1 MENKD
6 IWIILRNIKIED
18 SSERVCNN
26 QGVISESSSFSVL
39 SAVRQVED
47 KLGLVSTDEV
57 FENMTSDE
65 LLETAGEMYLY
76 LISCYPLVDTLTAF
90 FKNFFRIQPPD
101 VILMTLNRIIKS
113 QGNSEIK
120 YISILSSTAEKLFSK
135 ISTQF
140 SLQYQHIKN
149 MTLGISASP
158 GKYMQQI
165 ILKGELNQIVY
176 VLIFPKSNNNQIML
190 PIIQFTF

>member
-1 MENKD
+1 M
-6 IWIILRNIKIED
+6 
-18 SSERVCNN
+18 
-26 QGVISESSSFSVL
+26 
-39 SAVRQVED
+39 
-47 KLGLVSTDEV
+47 VSTDEV

-65 LLETAGEMYLY
+65 LLEAAGEMYLY
-76 LISCYPLVDTLTAF
+76 LISCYGLVDTLNAF
-90 FKNFFRIQPPD
+90 FKNLFRIQPPD

-165 ILKGELNQIVY
+165 LLKG
-176 VLIFPKSNNNQIML
+176 
-190 PIIQFTF
+190 

>member
-26 QGVISESSSFSVL
+26 QGVISASSSFSVL

-57 FENMTSDE
+57 FENMTSDG

-165 ILKGELNQIVY
+165 LLKGELNYFFLV
-176 VLIFPKSNNNQIML
+176 FDNTNNNQIIL

>member
-26 QGVISESSSFSVL
+26 QGVISASSSFSVL

-57 FENMTSDE
+57 FENMTSDG

-165 ILKGELNQIVY
+165 LLKGELN
-176 VLIFPKSNNNQIML
+176 
-190 PIIQFTF
+190 

>member
-26 QGVISESSSFSVL
+26 QGVISASSSFSVL
-39 SAVRQVED
+39 SAVMQVED

-57 FENMTSDE
+57 FENMTSNG

-90 FKNFFRIQPPD
+90 QQDIHSVFSSISTHQEYDSWNFRITRK
-101 VILMTLNRIIKS
+101 V
-113 QGNSEIK
+113 
-120 YISILSSTAEKLFSK
+120 
-135 ISTQF
+135 
-140 SLQYQHIKN
+140 
-149 MTLGISASP
+149 
-158 GKYMQQI
+158 
-165 ILKGELNQIVY
+165 
-176 VLIFPKSNNNQIML
+176 
-190 PIIQFTF
+190 

>member
-26 QGVISESSSFSVL
+26 QGVISASSSFSVL
-39 SAVRQVED
+39 SAVMQVED

-57 FENMTSDE
+57 FENMTSNG

-149 MTLGISASP
+149 MTLGISGSP

-165 ILKGELNQIVY
+165 LLKGELNY
-176 VLIFPKSNNNQIML
+176 FFLCLNF
-190 PIIQFTF
+190 